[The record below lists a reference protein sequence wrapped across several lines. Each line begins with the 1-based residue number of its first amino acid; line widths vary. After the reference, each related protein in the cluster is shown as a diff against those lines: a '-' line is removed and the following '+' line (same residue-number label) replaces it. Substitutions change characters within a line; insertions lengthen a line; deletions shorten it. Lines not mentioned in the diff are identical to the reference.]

1 MAIKPKSRAHE
12 DRIKAL
18 EEASKADA
26 LLGHETDERIRAL
39 ELEVSA
45 QSVRLNAAFAILQ
58 RAYERRWW
66 QFWK

>member
-18 EEASKADA
+18 EEEAARWRITA
-26 LLGHETDERIRAL
+26 RLLIEDNEHHRRRIIDL
-39 ELEVSA
+39 EC
-45 QSVRLNAAFAILQ
+45 
-58 RAYERRWW
+58 RRWW

>member
-18 EEASKADA
+18 EAEAKWNQAMR
-26 LLGHETDERIRAL
+26 ETFLRDMKSLMID
-39 ELEVSA
+39 VY
-45 QSVRLNAAFAILQ
+45 AIKT
-58 RAYERRWW
+58 RRRW